1 MVVVWVIGGA
11 LTVNKILLLLHLRLF
26 AIFAFTVFNF
36 YGFHFWTAQ
45 NLFLFLVIGCT
56 AQSAHSSFFT
66 IHDLRLDVKGS
77 GLLLH
82 PNLLSTRR
90 SQRRSLWRLI
100 NARSLLNW

>member
-45 NLFLFLVIGCT
+45 YLFLFVVIGRT

-66 IHDLRLDVKGS
+66 VHDFRLDVEGPR
-77 GLLLH
+77 LLLH

-90 SQRRSLWRLI
+90 CQRRSLRRLM